1 MIPPSDRK
9 MEALNRALHMVR
21 RENPTTNHY
30 FTPSHL
36 VRDTLK
42 PDLVRQSLLE
52 CVVEQHQVDE
62 ATQLI
67 IEGAWNVYAI
77 LIMIKKPQHILA
89 FIKDDH
95 LQRSTIDD
103 KLPMDLEKLKKLL
116 KDPITAEEFYDRQW
130 GFTAPLFSRS
140 IFIRSLPEKFVLPFL
155 ADVELGEG
163 SFGKVYKIQV
173 EHSFQRFGCEPYH
186 EVSLKAEYYALRTQ
200 VDLAI

>member
-1 MIPPSDRK
+1 LIAPLDCK
-9 MEALNRALHMVR
+9 MEAISRALQTIR

-42 PDLVRQSLLE
+42 PELVRQSLLE

-62 ATQLI
+62 ATQVI

-77 LIMIKKPQHILA
+77 LIIIKKPQYILG

-95 LQRSTIDD
+95 LQRSTIND
-103 KLPMDLEKLKKLL
+103 KLPLDEEKLSKVF
-116 KDPITAEEFYDRQW
+116 KDPITAREFYDKQW
-130 GFTAPLFSRS
+130 GFTAPLFSKS
-140 IFIRSLPEKFVLPFL
+140 VFIRSLPEKFVLPFL
-155 ADVELGEG
+155 ADEELGEG

-186 EVSLKAEYYALRTQ
+186 EVSLNTECYALNTR
-200 VDLAI
+200 VDLVI